1 MKVVISTDWHGD
13 WVTAGVPRFDEIAK
27 AVDASVRAAVD
38 MKASVYI
45 FAGDLSEV
53 EGPGMLQT
61 LALAV
66 GVAKDLNRRGIQ
78 SVWLTGNHDVIEDG
92 LGTSNLTPMAEVEG
106 AELVDAPRII
116 PFADVAH
123 HRGAPMPFGSEARA
137 KYLSQQRLPPGVKR
151 LACLPFTPRTHN
163 YDPRAFVR
171 DNVAAHPD
179 LVVGHLMLE
188 GIAAGSET
196 TDMARG
202 RDVFWPLAEIKEC
215 WPGALLIGG
224 HYHETQ
230 VYQGVHLVGSLA
242 RLTRSELN
250 NAPSYLVATI

>member
-1 MKVVISTDWHGD
+1 MKVVISGDWHGD

-27 AVDASVRAAVD
+27 AVDATVRAAVD
-38 MKASVYI
+38 MKAGLYI
-45 FAGDLSEV
+45 FDGDLAEV
-53 EGPGMLQT
+53 DGPGMLQT

-66 GVAKDLNRRGIQ
+66 GVAKDLNQHGIQ
-78 SVWLTGNHDVIEDG
+78 SVWLNGNHDVIEDG
-92 LGTSNLTPMAEVEG
+92 YGTSNLTPMAEVEG
-106 AELVDAPRII
+106 AELVDSPRII
-116 PFADVAH
+116 PFADRV
-123 HRGAPMPFGSEARA
+123 PSMPFGSEARA

-151 LACLPFTPRTHN
+151 VACLPFTPRTHN

-171 DNVAAHPD
+171 DNAAAHPD

-215 WPGALLIGG
+215 WPGALLVGG

-242 RLTRSELN
+242 RLTRSELSN
-250 NAPSYLVATI
+250 TPSYLVATI